1 MGDEVKISQPS
12 LVKGAGV
19 DQTVIKNNVQSGQ
32 FLTFTLPANKLS
44 RIAGTEQF
52 WWPRSTVQRRR
63 TNPALNSLNAADSTA
78 AMMALQNG
86 STRG

>member
-44 RIAGTEQF
+44 RIAGTEQL
-52 WWPRSTVQRRR
+52 W
-63 TNPALNSLNAADSTA
+63 
-78 AMMALQNG
+78 
-86 STRG
+86 